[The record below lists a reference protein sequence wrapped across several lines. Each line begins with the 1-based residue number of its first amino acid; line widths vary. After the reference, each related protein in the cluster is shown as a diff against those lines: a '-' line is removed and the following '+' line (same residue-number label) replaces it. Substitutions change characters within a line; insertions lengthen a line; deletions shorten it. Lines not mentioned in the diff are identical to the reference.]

1 MKQLL
6 QSVSSGQAFVADV
19 PTPKPGRGEVLVRV
33 HASLISA
40 GTEKTAVDFA
50 EKNIIQKAMS
60 RPDLVR
66 QVVDKAKREGVLS
79 TLDTVRNKLDTD
91 LALGYSNAG
100 TVLAVGDGVGD
111 IKPGDRVACAGAGY
125 ASHAEIARVPRNLV
139 ALIPDGTNPVTFDE
153 ASFTTVASIGMQG
166 LRLAEPQL
174 GETVAVIGLG
184 LIGLLVVQMTKAAGC
199 TVIGMD
205 VNPERCRFA
214 ERLGCDATAQSPDQ
228 MKQLVIA
235 RSAARGADA
244 IIITAATS
252 SNGPVELAG
261 ELARPRGRVVVVGA
275 VGLGLPR
282 KPYYEK
288 ELVFRISCSYGPGR
302 YDPEYEEKGHDYP
315 IGFARWTENRNMEAV
330 LRLIADGKL
339 DVKSLITHR
348 FPIDDA
354 TRGYDLISGKTGEP
368 FLGVIIQYPNEPSL
382 ARRISL
388 KEQATTAAAPDKVAV
403 GMIGAGNF
411 ATGVLLPAMK
421 KVPGVELVGLCTSTG
436 ATAHGVGSRLGFRYC
451 TTDRDEILRDGAVN
465 TVVIA
470 TRHTAHARQIAAAIE
485 SGKNV
490 FCEKPLCVNEAELA
504 DLIRAYNNVGC
515 RTLPQRGG
523 CAETAPRLMV
533 GFNRRFASMAI
544 ELGKF
549 VRGLGEP
556 IMVNYRVN
564 AGFIPPE
571 HWTQDPE
578 QGAGRIIG
586 EVCHFVDFCAF
597 LTEKHVTSVQAANL
611 PNGGQYRDDNLAAS
625 LQFEDGSVATITY
638 VANGD
643 KSLPKERVEV
653 FGGGAAAI
661 LDDFRTLSLV
671 KSGRSKTS
679 SSKLRQDKGH
689 LGEWQAFASALKSG
703 GPAPISFES
712 IVNTTLTTFKI
723 IEASATRTTQAVDTQ
738 SFIALSQTKT

>member
-6 QSVSSGQAFVADV
+6 QSVSGGQAFVADV
-19 PTPKPGRGEVLVRV
+19 PAPKAGRGEVLVRV

-50 EKNIIQKAMS
+50 EKNIFQKAMS

-79 TLDTVRNKLDTD
+79 TLDTVRNRLDTD

-125 ASHAEIARVPRNLV
+125 ASHAEIVRVPRNLV
-139 ALIPDGTNPVTFDE
+139 ALIPEGSNQVTFDE
-153 ASFTTVASIGMQG
+153 ASFTTVAAIGMQG

-199 TVIGMD
+199 TVVGMD
-205 VNPERCRFA
+205 VNPERCRLA
-214 ERLGCDATAQSPDQ
+214 EQLGCDASAQSPDQ
-228 MKQLVIA
+228 MKQLVTS

-282 KPYYEK
+282 KPYYDK

-330 LRLIADGKL
+330 LRLVADGKL
-339 DVKSLITHR
+339 DVKSLITHH
-348 FPIDDA
+348 FSIEDA
-354 TRGYDLISGKTGEP
+354 TQGYDLISGKTGEP
-368 FLGVIIQYPNEPSL
+368 FLGVIIQYPNDPSL
-382 ARRISL
+382 ARRVSL
-388 KEQATTAAAPDKVAV
+388 KEQATAAAASDKVAV

-421 KVPGVELVGLCTSTG
+421 KVPGIELVGICTSTG

-451 TTDRDEILRDGAVN
+451 TTDRDEVLHDASIN
-465 TVVIA
+465 TIVIA
-470 TRHTAHARQIAAAIE
+470 TRHAAHARQISAAIE
-485 SGKNV
+485 NGKNV

-504 DLIRAYNNVGC
+504 ELARAFKNATTEAG
-515 RTLPQRGG
+515 PK
-523 CAETAPRLMV
+523 LMV
-533 GFNRRFASMAI
+533 GFNRRFSPMAL

-549 VRGLGEP
+549 VRKLGEP
-556 IMVNYRVN
+556 IVVNYRIN

-586 EVCHFVDFCAF
+586 EVCHFVDFCSY
-597 LTEKHVTSVQAANL
+597 LTGKLVTHAQAATL
-611 PNGGQYRDDNLAAS
+611 PNGGQYRDDNFTAT
-625 LQFEDGSVATITY
+625 LQFEDGSIATITY
-638 VANGD
+638 VANSD
-643 KSLPKERVEV
+643 KSLAKERVEV

-661 LDDFRTLSLV
+661 LDDFRSLSLV
-671 KSGRSKTS
+671 KAGRTKTS
-679 SSKLRQDKGH
+679 TSKLRQDKGH

-723 IEASATRTTQAVDTQ
+723 IEASATRTTQVVDTQ
-738 SFIALSQTKT
+738 AFIASALVGI

>member
-19 PTPKPGRGEVLVRV
+19 PTPKANRGEVLVRV

-50 EKNIIQKAMS
+50 EKNIVQKAMS

-79 TLDTVRNKLDTD
+79 TLDTVRNRLDSD

-100 TVLAVGDGVGD
+100 TVIAVGEGVSD
-111 IKPGDRVACAGAGY
+111 IKPGDRVACAGGGY
-125 ASHAEIARVPRNLV
+125 ASHAEIVRVPRNLV
-139 ALIPDGTNPVTFDE
+139 ALVPEGTNQVTFDE
-153 ASFTTVASIGMQG
+153 AAFTTVAAIGMQG

-184 LIGLLVVQMTKAAGC
+184 LIGLLVVQMAKAAGC
-199 TVIGMD
+199 TVVGMD
-205 VNPERCRFA
+205 LNAARCQFA
-214 ERLGCDATAQSPDQ
+214 EQLGCDATAQSPDQ
-228 MKQLVIA
+228 MKQFVSA
-235 RSAARGADA
+235 RSIARGADA
-244 IIITAATS
+244 IIVTAATA

-282 KPYYEK
+282 KPYYDK

-302 YDPEYEEKGHDYP
+302 YDAEYEEKGHDYP

-339 DVKSLITHR
+339 DVKPLITHR
-348 FPIDDA
+348 FPIDEA

-368 FLGVIIQYPNEPSL
+368 FLGVIIQYPNEPSV
-382 ARRISL
+382 ARRVSL
-388 KEQATTAAAPDKVAV
+388 KQDVAPIAAYDKVAV
-403 GMIGAGNF
+403 GMMGAGNF

-421 KVPGVELVGLCTSTG
+421 KVSGIELVGICTSTG
-436 ATAHGVGSRLGFRYC
+436 ATAHGVGSRLGFHYC
-451 TTDRDEILRDGAVN
+451 TTDHDEILRDSAIN
-465 TVVIA
+465 TIVIA
-470 TRHTAHARQIAAAIE
+470 TRHAAHARQIAAALE

-490 FCEKPLCVNEAELA
+490 FCEKPLCVNEAELT
-504 DLIRAYNNVGC
+504 DLIRTYKDIGC

-523 CAETAPRLMV
+523 CDNFTPMLMV
-533 GFNRRFASMAI
+533 GFNRRFAPMAV
-544 ELGKF
+544 ELEKF
-549 VRGLGEP
+549 VRRLGEP

-586 EVCHFVDFCAF
+586 EVCHFVDFCAY
-597 LTEKHVTSVQAANL
+597 LTGKHVTSVQAATL
-611 PNGGQYRDDNLAAS
+611 PNGGLYRDDNFSAT

-653 FGGGAAAI
+653 FGGGAAAV

-671 KSGRSKTS
+671 KAGRTKTS
-679 SSKLRQDKGH
+679 RSKLRQDKGH
-689 LGEWQAFASALKSG
+689 VGEWQAFAAALKSG
-703 GPAPISFES
+703 APSPIGFDS
-712 IVNTTLTTFKI
+712 IINTTLTTLKI
-723 IEASATRTTQAVDTQ
+723 VEASASRTIQTIDTQ
-738 SFIALSQTKT
+738 GFIASAATIE

>member
-6 QSVSSGQAFVADV
+6 QSVSSGQSFVADV
-19 PTPKPGRGEVLVRV
+19 PAPKPGHGEVLVRV

-50 EKNIIQKAMS
+50 EKNILQKAMS

-79 TLDTVRNKLDTD
+79 TLDTVRNRLDTD

-100 TVLAVGDGVGD
+100 TVIAVGQGIGD

-139 ALIPDGTNPVTFDE
+139 AIIPEGSNQVTFDE

-205 VNPERCRFA
+205 VNPERCCLA
-214 ERLGCDATAQSPDQ
+214 EQLGCDATAQSPDH
-228 MKQLVIA
+228 MKQLVTA

-244 IIITAATS
+244 TIITAATS

-261 ELARPRGRVVVVGA
+261 ELARARGRVVVVGA

-282 KPYYEK
+282 KPYYDK

-348 FPIDDA
+348 FPIEES
-354 TRGYDLISGKTGEP
+354 TSGYDLISGKTGEP
-368 FLGVIIQYPNEPSL
+368 FLGVVIQYPNEPSL
-382 ARRISL
+382 TRRFYL
-388 KEQATTAAAPDKVAV
+388 KQGEAQAATPDKVTV

-421 KVPGVELVGLCTSTG
+421 KVPGVELVGICTSTG
-436 ATAHGVGSRLGFRYC
+436 ATAQGVGSRLGFRYC
-451 TTDRDEILRDGAVN
+451 TTDRDEILRDAAIN
-465 TVVIA
+465 TIVIA
-470 TRHTAHARQIAAAIE
+470 TRHTAHARQVAAAVE

-504 DLIRAYNNVGC
+504 ELVRARNAA
-515 RTLPQRGG
+515 TSAATPM
-523 CAETAPRLMV
+523 LMV
-533 GFNRRFASMAI
+533 GFNRRFAPLAI
-544 ELGKF
+544 ELGRF

-586 EVCHFVDFCAF
+586 EVCHFVDFCSC
-597 LTEKHVTSVQAANL
+597 LTGRQVTSVQAATL
-611 PNGGQYRDDNLAAS
+611 PNGGQYRDDNLAAT
-625 LQFEDGSVATITY
+625 LQFQDGSVATITY

-643 KSLPKERVEV
+643 KSVPKERVEV

-671 KSGRSKTS
+671 KAGRTKTFR
-679 SSKLRQDKGH
+679 SKLRQDKGH
-689 LGEWQAFASALKSG
+689 LGEWQAFASALKTG

-723 IEASATRTTQAVDTQ
+723 IEASATRTTQVIDTEA
-738 SFIALSQTKT
+738 FMDGTLA